1 MLCSPIRNRTLLS
14 GLKVQ
19 SIHHQCFGGIFA
31 KVEVVLPQGLEP
43 WIHSLRDCC
52 FNQFS
57 YRSLLRLGGGTW
69 THESSDLQSVPLA
82 TLVLQDSTGRGDWT
96 HMQPITLST
105 VYKTEG
111 ICQYIGV
118 LDGIWTHAIRSHNPL
133 LYLTELLTQ
142 CWWKDS
148 NFQLLPY
155 ESSLLPLKYINIY
168 SLKTRN

>member
-1 MLCSPIRNRTLLS
+1 MLCSPTGTWTQNPH
-14 GLKVQ
+14 LKGVQ
-19 SIHHQCFGGIFA
+19 LYHSAIGEYCQECSHKDLNLAIQIKSLKHRHLCF
-31 KVEVVLPQGLEP
+31 
-43 WIHSLRDCC
+43 
-52 FNQFS
+52 
-57 YRSLLRLGGGTW
+57 RSLLRLGGGTW

-82 TLVLQDSTGRGDWT
+82 TLVLQDSTGRGAWT

-118 LDGIWTHAIRSHNPL
+118 LDGIWTHAIGSHNPL

>member
-1 MLCSPIRNRTLLS
+1 MLCSPIRSRTLLS
-14 GLKVQ
+14 GLKVL

-31 KVEVVLPQGLEP
+31 KVEIVLPQGLEP

-57 YRSLLRLGGGTW
+57 YRSLLRLGGGTR
-69 THESSDLQSVPLA
+69 THESSNLQSVPLA
-82 TLVLQDSTGRGDWT
+82 TLVLQGSTGRGGWT

-118 LDGIWTHAIRSHNPL
+118 SDGTRTHTIWSHNPKL
-133 LYLTELLTQ
+133 WPIKLQTQ
-142 CWWKDS
+142 FWWVDS
-148 NFQLLPY
+148 NY
-155 ESSLLPLKYINIY
+155 
-168 SLKTRN
+168 